1 MYTGTRTMGAVLER
15 NSLYHPDVEAL
26 IFEDRRLTHRQL
38 HDRASRLAS
47 SIHNLGLK
55 RQDRVSVLSANN
67 GEVLEIYFACY
78 VAGFIATPVNFRLA
92 VPEMQYILT
101 DAAPKILFFE
111 AQYTETADALRRQL
125 PDIEHYVRIG
135 GGAGD
140 PLPSWALD
148 FESVLQSGA
157 EAGPPIRST
166 ENDYAHLLYTSG
178 TTGKPKGV
186 VHTHRAVCN
195 YAATGALIT
204 DLNGASR
211 VLQATP
217 LFHVGGIIYPYAVW
231 WMGGTTV
238 LLRAF
243 DPLKVLQT
251 IEKER
256 ITYTFMVAA
265 MIQGVL
271 SVPGVEKFDVSSMK
285 RIVSAAAPIPVP
297 LLKEAIKLL
306 GPIFS
311 IQYGATEFGNGY
323 NLPVHMVRPDG
334 TADDIRRLA
343 SVGHVAPGIGVRLV
357 DDHDNDVKQGETGEV
372 LFKTDGIMAGYW
384 NNHPATIEAVRDG
397 WYHSGDLG
405 YMDKDGFLFLV
416 DRKKDMIIS
425 GGENIYSREVEEAV
439 HQHPAVAESAV
450 IGVPDPKWVEAV
462 KVFVVLKPGARLT
475 AEELIEHCRTLIARY
490 KCPRDVE
497 FIAELPR
504 IASGKINKVA
514 LRDMEKS
521 KESGKAA

>member
-38 HDRASRLAS
+38 HERASRLAS

-67 GEVLEIYFACY
+67 SEVLEIYFACY

-92 VPEMQYILT
+92 VPEMQYILK

-135 GGAGD
+135 GGAGA

-166 ENDYAHLLYTSG
+166 EDDYAHLLYTSG
-178 TTGKPKGV
+178 TTGRPKGA
-186 VHTHRAVCN
+186 VHRHRGVC
-195 YAATGALIT
+195 ATALFIALNT
-204 DLNGASR
+204 DFNGATI
-211 VLQATP
+211 VLQTTP
-217 LFHVGGIIYPYAVW
+217 LFHIGGIGYPWSTW
-231 WMGGTTV
+231 WMGGKIV
-238 LLRAF
+238 LHRAF
-243 DPLKVLQT
+243 DPLAALQT

-256 ITYTFMVAA
+256 VTYTFMVAA
-265 MIQGVL
+265 MIQAVL

-297 LLKEAIKLL
+297 LLKKAIALL

-311 IQYGATEFGNGY
+311 IQYGGTEFGNGC
-323 NLPVHMVRPDG
+323 NLPIHMVRPDG
-334 TADDIRRLA
+334 TDEEVKRLA
-343 SVGHVAPGIGVRLV
+343 SVGHVMAGVGIRIV
-357 DDHDNDVKQGETGEV
+357 DDHDNDVGTGVTGEV
-372 LFKTDGIMAGYW
+372 LFKSDLVMAGYW
-384 NNHPATIEAVRDG
+384 NNHPATIEAIRDG
-397 WYHSGDLG
+397 WYHTGDLG
-405 YMDKDGFLFLV
+405 YMDAEGIVFLV

-425 GGENIYSREVEEAV
+425 GGENIYSREVENAV
-439 HQHPAVAESAV
+439 HQHPKVAESAV

-462 KVFVVLKPGARLT
+462 KVFVVLKPGETMA
-475 AEELIEHCRTLIARY
+475 ASELIEHCRTLIARY

-497 FIAELPR
+497 FVSEMPR
-504 IASGKINKVA
+504 NASGKIDKIM
-514 LRDMEKS
+514 LRKMPAAKS
-521 KESGKAA
+521 A